1 VPAAE
6 GVALH
11 VQPLQCGEWAR
22 HGEDIVTRPTLASV
36 ALDILAWLL
45 PDPSEASRRAP
56 EPEPEDD
63 GLCRELSEW
72 NGDCYGE
79 GFDEMPEAILRQWR
93 LRGAVEWEPPC
104 GVCDSPYQYG
114 IDDHPCA
121 YALGFPIPSQRWT
134 LSGDG
139 PLACVDNLPAPM
151 VM

>member
-1 VPAAE
+1 MTRST
-6 GVALH
+6 LTS
-11 VQPLQCGEWAR
+11 
-22 HGEDIVTRPTLASV
+22 IV
-36 ALDILAWLL
+36 LDVLTWLL
-45 PDPSEASRRAP
+45 PDPSEATRPAP

-104 GVCDSPYQYG
+104 GVCCQQWEFFWTEGD
-114 IDDHPCA
+114 PCEWPEA
-121 YALGFPIPSQRWT
+121 DLWLKTCWRITSDTR
-134 LSGDG
+134 D
-139 PLACVDNLPAPM
+139 CK